1 MSNFKPT
8 QEVKQVPFFEDVD
21 SSEGWEGHRT
31 RKTMRQLQAEISANL
46 SLIGCGLTGFREGT
60 FGDRYG
66 FQIFFSMQAEDGRM
80 IPSRMEI
87 AALPL
92 RSKSKTH
99 VEDTKRMAL
108 YMTAKAIKGMYFLNV
123 LSSAYIPFMSLMLNS
138 KNQTLGE
145 VWIQQGAL
153 QALLPPPSED
163 FSPEVVE
170 GIVEAG

>member
-1 MSNFKPT
+1 
-8 QEVKQVPFFEDVD
+8 
-21 SSEGWEGHRT
+21 
-31 RKTMRQLQAEISANL
+31 
-46 SLIGCGLTGFREGT
+46 
-60 FGDRYG
+60 
-66 FQIFFSMQAEDGRM
+66 M

-92 RSKSKTH
+92 KNKSKTH